1 MSLST
6 GGGGECVGAQTA
18 LLVRAGVRAKPRIGV
33 RRSNPSCSAALPLRL
48 MGQKGLASRRAAVAR
63 SYSPAAIGAAAETSR
78 ALPWVGCR
86 LCAGPCAHLP
96 VRARQFAWQLN
107 ARVAAVYSSQ
117 SEGVRVPM
125 QYLRLHPKLGGV
137 YSALACTGAASAAGR
152 HLSSNSRWA
161 SLRARATKGRQVGVK
176 NPEPDAH
183 TATAP
188 IRGAC
193 LPVCLSAS
201 SHAYLRAACR
211 WPACF
216 CGEGGWTGRVF
227 AGSWQLAGGGW
238 WTGVLSARLL
248 PTTRFSVLPARH
260 HPTSH
265 TIRSAPHAPLLLS
278 VLYMVPGLL
287 QCASPLA
294 PFARHQLK
302 LQFESTSCTPL
313 RNAVFLLFMMLL
325 GCP

>member
-1 MSLST
+1 MY
-6 GGGGECVGAQTA
+6 
-18 LLVRAGVRAKPRIGV
+18 
-33 RRSNPSCSAALPLRL
+33 RRRVSCRAALKQQSQ
-48 MGQKGLASRRAAVAR
+48 MGEPEGPRHKRVDSSASKIQNRTRT
-63 SYSPAAIGAAAETSR
+63 P
-78 ALPWVGCR
+78 PQ
-86 LCAGPCAHLP
+86 
-96 VRARQFAWQLN
+96 RQFA
-107 ARVAAVYSSQ
+107 
-117 SEGVRVPM
+117 
-125 QYLRLHPKLGGV
+125 
-137 YSALACTGAASAAGR
+137 
-152 HLSSNSRWA
+152 
-161 SLRARATKGRQVGVK
+161 
-176 NPEPDAH
+176 
-183 TATAP
+183 
-188 IRGAC
+188 GAC